1 MKQSFFN
8 KVADFTPVTPLKKH
22 PDIYF
27 SKIRGSRPEV
37 FLRKGVLKIC
47 SKFTGEHPCRI
58 VISIIL
64 LCNFIE
70 IAIQHGCSP
79 VDLLHIFGTPFPK
92 NTSGRLLLKGFDQ
105 RFRRTIFR
113 IVFCSTPTFAEHHPT
128 IASKVKYETTI
139 HNSAKCFSSY
149 EKNEKK
155 CFSSHEKKQIIRNLA
170 TKTVFK

>member
-27 SKIRGSRPEV
+27 SKIRGSRPEM
-37 FLRKGVLKIC
+37 FLRKGVLKI
-47 SKFTGEHPCRI
+47 
-58 VISIIL
+58 L
-64 LCNFIE
+64 LCNVIE

-79 VDLLHIFGTPFPK
+79 VNLLHIFGTPLPK

-139 HNSAKCFSSY
+139 HNAAKCFSSY